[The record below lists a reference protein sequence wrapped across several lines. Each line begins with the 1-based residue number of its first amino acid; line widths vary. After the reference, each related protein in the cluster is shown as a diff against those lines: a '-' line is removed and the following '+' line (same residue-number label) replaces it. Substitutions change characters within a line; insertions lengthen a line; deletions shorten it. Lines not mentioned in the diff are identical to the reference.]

1 VNDSFNSVRAMA
13 GIEDSHE
20 NGRDDSFDPG
30 RATADIGGSHENVRD
45 ESSSHDD
52 LDEQQ
57 SENEVVLE
65 QILAITRM
73 RYFKIEARIGEL
85 VEKGLN
91 GDHVVSSAILLSVGC
106 PSCNRFIRLGRAALR
121 PSPRPSLFVSP

>member
-1 VNDSFNSVRAMA
+1 MA

-20 NGRDDSFDPG
+20 NGRDDSFDSG

-65 QILAITRM
+65 QILANHEGAVLQDR
-73 RYFKIEARIGEL
+73 
-85 VEKGLN
+85 
-91 GDHVVSSAILLSVGC
+91 SS
-106 PSCNRFIRLGRAALR
+106 N
-121 PSPRPSLFVSP
+121 